1 MGGGILLS
9 GVTSAVRGLFFPEGA
24 GCPVCGRRGSPRHLC
39 RVCVE
44 MWAELAYGLTPC
56 EKCGRFQS
64 VKEEEKICPDCRNS
78 EAPYCIAR
86 GVAPYEG
93 AVREALHDFKFCGRR
108 ELAYPF
114 GELMA
119 SMAVSIFPV
128 RSIAAVIPVP
138 LHENRLRERGFN
150 QAAQLSEVVSRILKI
165 PMAGEALVRLR
176 ETPSQTSLSREQR
189 QANLKGAF
197 EVGKQPP
204 MIKGKTVLLVDDVYT
219 TGATVQECSRVLV
232 DFGVKEIYVVTL
244 ASGILTSSHKG

>member
-1 MGGGILLS
+1 LLS
-9 GVTSAVRGLFFPEGA
+9 GVVTSAVRGLFFPEGA

-138 LHENRLRERGFN
+138 LHENRQEGAHPDQTPEIPGPRAQLIVQRFQKAGQAVN
-150 QAAQLSEVVSRILKI
+150 GKHPQVGKAAQ
-165 PMAGEALVRLR
+165 
-176 ETPSQTSLSREQR
+176 
-189 QANLKGAF
+189 
-197 EVGKQPP
+197 
-204 MIKGKTVLLVDDVYT
+204 
-219 TGATVQECSRVLV
+219 
-232 DFGVKEIYVVTL
+232 
-244 ASGILTSSHKG
+244 H

>member
-1 MGGGILLS
+1 LLS

-150 QAAQLSEVVSRILKI
+150 QVYGSDTEQY
-165 PMAGEALVRLR
+165 RL
-176 ETPSQTSLSREQR
+176 
-189 QANLKGAF
+189 
-197 EVGKQPP
+197 
-204 MIKGKTVLLVDDVYT
+204 YT
-219 TGATVQECSRVLV
+219 TGRGSSVPSS
-232 DFGVKEIYVVTL
+232 
-244 ASGILTSSHKG
+244 SGIAPGCHLDNFSSKTISLWQQGVRCGFLHKVGKPPGIPRIYCSG